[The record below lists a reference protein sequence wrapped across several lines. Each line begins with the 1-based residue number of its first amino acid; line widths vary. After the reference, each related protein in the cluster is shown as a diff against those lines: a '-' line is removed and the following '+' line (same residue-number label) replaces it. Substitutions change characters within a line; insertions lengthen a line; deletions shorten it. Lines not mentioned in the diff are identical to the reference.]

1 MERKL
6 SGLAPERVWYYFEEL
21 CRIPHGS
28 GNTKQIS
35 DYCAGFAKEKGLRY
49 VQDEVGNVII
59 FKDAAPGYEK
69 APAVIIQGHL
79 DMVAEKTPESSHD
92 FLKDPLDLF
101 VEDGWVGAK
110 DTTLGG
116 DDGIAIAYALAVLE
130 DESLPH
136 PALECVFTVDEE
148 TGMDGAYALDMSVLQ
163 GKYLL
168 NLDSEEEGTVL
179 ASCAGGLR
187 KNCVLP
193 VERQE
198 MEGMAYRLEIAGL
211 KGGHSGSEIDKERGN
226 AVILMGRLL
235 YEIGREMSMVICS
248 MKGGLKDNAIPR
260 LCEARILIKKGDEA
274 ELLRVVRSVET
285 DLKGEFAVQDPE
297 VSIVCEAEG
306 EKTEKALTPAST
318 TKVLFFLNSCP
329 NGVQAMSH
337 QIEGLVE
344 TSLNLGIMELTE
356 EAFAAHFSIRSSV
369 RSRKYMLCH
378 KLEFI
383 CELLGGEAEST
394 SEYPEWKFRADSHLR
409 DVLCAVYEEQTGR
422 KMEVQAI
429 HAGLECGLF
438 DDKKPGLDMISIGPD
453 MRDIHTASERLSVP
467 SVERIWNL
475 LCEVLKRLDS

>member
-1 MERKL
+1 MERRL
-6 SGLAPERVWYYFEEL
+6 AGLAPERVWYYFEEL

-35 DYCAGFAKEKGLRY
+35 YYCANFAKERGLRY
-49 VQDEVGNVII
+49 IQDEVGNVII
-59 FKDAAPGYEK
+59 FKPAAPGYEG
-69 APAVIIQGHL
+69 APAAIIQGHL
-79 DMVAEKTPESSHD
+79 DMVAEKTPSSSHD

-101 VEDGWVGAK
+101 VEDGWVGAR

-116 DDGIAIAYALAVLE
+116 DDGIAIAYALALLE
-130 DESLPH
+130 DDSLSH
-136 PALECVFTVDEE
+136 PALECVFTVEEE

-187 KNCVLP
+187 KICTLP
-193 VERQE
+193 VERRE
-198 MEGMAYRLEIAGL
+198 AEGTAYHLEITGL
-211 KGGHSGSEIDKERGN
+211 KGGHSGAEIHTEKGN

-235 YEIGREMSMVICS
+235 YEINRELPMVICAL
-248 MKGGLKDNAIPR
+248 KGGLKDNAIPR
-260 LCEARILIKKGDEA
+260 LCEAQILVKKEDE
-274 ELLRVVRSVET
+274 ERLEQLVRAVEK
-285 DLKGEFAVQDPE
+285 DLQEEFKVQDPD
-297 VSIVCEAEG
+297 VAVLCRAEG
-306 EKTEKALTPAST
+306 ETTAMALTPAST
-318 TKVLFFLNSCP
+318 TKVLFFLNTCP

-344 TSLNLGIMELTE
+344 TSLNLGIMELGQ
-356 EAFAAHFSIRSSV
+356 EAFVAHFSIRSSV
-369 RSRKYMLCH
+369 RSRKYVLCH
-378 KLEFI
+378 KLEFL

-394 SEYPEWKFRADSHLR
+394 SEYPEWTFRADSHLR

-453 MRDIHTASERLSVP
+453 MKDIHTVSERLSIA
-467 SVERIWNL
+467 SVERTWKL
-475 LCEVLKRLDS
+475 LCEVLRRLKD

>member
-6 SGLAPERVWYYFEEL
+6 AGLEPERVWYYFEEL

-28 GNTKQIS
+28 GNTRQIS
-35 DYCAGFAKEKGLRY
+35 DYCANFAGERGLRCI
-49 VQDEVGNVII
+49 QDEVGNVII
-59 FKDAAPGYEK
+59 FKPAAPGYEN
-69 APAVIIQGHL
+69 APAVIVQGHL
-79 DMVAEKTPESSHD
+79 DMVAEKTPDSSHD
-92 FLKDPLDLF
+92 FLKDSLDLF
-101 VEDGWVGAK
+101 VEDGWVGAR

-116 DDGIAIAYALAVLE
+116 DDGIAIAYALALLE
-130 DESLPH
+130 DDSLPH
-136 PALECVFTVDEE
+136 PALECVFTVEEE

-187 KNCVLP
+187 KICTLP
-193 VERQE
+193 VERRE
-198 MEGMAYRLEIAGL
+198 TEGMAYRLEITGL

-226 AVILMGRLL
+226 ADILMGRLL

-260 LCEARILIKKGDEA
+260 LCEARILIKKGDEG
-274 ELLRVVRSVET
+274 ELERVIRAGEC
-285 DLKGEFAVQDPE
+285 DLKGEFAVQDPDIA
-297 VSIVCEAEG
+297 IVCEAEG
-306 EKTEKALTPAST
+306 EKEENALTPAST

-344 TSLNLGIMELTE
+344 TSLNLGIMELAD
-356 EAFAAHFSIRSSV
+356 EAFVAHFSIRSSV
-369 RSRKYMLCH
+369 RSRKYLLCH
-378 KLEFI
+378 KLEFL

-394 SEYPEWKFRADSHLR
+394 SEYPEWKFRAESHLR
-409 DVLCAVYEEQTGR
+409 DVLCAVYEEQTGK
-422 KMEVQAI
+422 KMQVQAI

-438 DDKKPGLDMISIGPD
+438 DDKKPGMDMISIGPD
-453 MRDIHTASERLSVP
+453 MRDIHTASERLNIA
-467 SVERIWNL
+467 SVERTWNL
-475 LCEVLKRLDS
+475 LCEVLRRLKD